1 MNRTSALVMRGIVG
15 FAVVAIGHAAGAQTF
30 SSPAGSF
37 PPLPQ
42 WLSALQPQRG
52 ASGYQTPM
60 HGPAVSLLRND
71 VSASVPAFQLG
82 SRDEDRSAMP
92 PANQS
97 GGVCRARGS
106 ARSLEPRRNRF
117 AF

>member
-1 MNRTSALVMRGIVG
+1 MRGIVA
-15 FAVVAIGHAAGAQTF
+15 FAVVAIEHAAGAQTF

-42 WLSALQPQRG
+42 WLSPLLPQSG

-60 HGPAVSLLRND
+60 HSPTVSLLRND

-82 SRDEDRSAMP
+82 SRDENRPP

-97 GGVCRARGS
+97 GGVCHARGS
-106 ARSLEPRRNRF
+106 ARSLELRRNGF